1 MDAKEAAR
9 AELRAEREAGLWRE
23 DADADGENLRAAH
36 QERRFGGSDDE
47 LVD

>member
-23 DADADGENLRAAH
+23 DADADGENLRAAR
-36 QERRFGGSDDE
+36 QERRYSGDE
-47 LVD
+47 RDAD